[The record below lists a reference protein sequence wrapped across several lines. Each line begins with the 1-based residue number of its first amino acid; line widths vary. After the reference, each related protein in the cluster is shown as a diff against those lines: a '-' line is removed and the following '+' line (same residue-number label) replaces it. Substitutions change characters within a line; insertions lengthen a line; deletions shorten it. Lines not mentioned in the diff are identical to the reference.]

1 MDFTSLI
8 VMATAIKIIRVEKSL
23 LADLILMRQMLLL
36 NATGIRKVIAL
47 DGK

>member
-1 MDFTSLI
+1 
-8 VMATAIKIIRVEKSL
+8 MATAIKIIRVEKSL
-23 LADLILMRQMLLL
+23 LAVLILMRQMLLL